1 MSFRPSPFGM
11 PPVVKNLL
19 IINVLFFFASI
30 VLYSRLGIRIENY
43 LGLHVPAA
51 EYFRPYQLI
60 TYMFLHAYPQP
71 SHLFFNMFALFM
83 FGRMLEMVW
92 GPKRFLLYYMVT
104 GIGAGLIQMI
114 VQMVEVQP
122 VLNAVTYYLNNPSHE
137 NLLVFFGQAPM
148 INQNAYIAFENAYN
162 GLINTNPELAIGLS
176 KEYVYNYGLGYARY
190 LNLYATVGASGAVFG
205 ILLAFGMLFPN
216 TVLFLM
222 IPPMPIKAKY
232 FVIIYGVIELFLGVA
247 NFSGDN
253 VAHFA
258 HLGGMLFGFFLI
270 RYWRKKGVY

>member
-11 PPVVKNLL
+11 PPVVKNIL

-30 VLYSRLGIRIENY
+30 VLYSRLGIRIEDY

-104 GIGAGLIQMI
+104 GVGAGLIQML

-137 NLLVFFGQAPM
+137 NLLAFFGQTPM

-176 KEYVYNYGLGYARY
+176 KEYVYNYGLDYARY

>member
-30 VLYSRLGIRIENY
+30 VLYSRLGIRIEDY

-104 GIGAGLIQMI
+104 GVGAGLIQML
-114 VQMVEVQP
+114 VQMIEVQP

-137 NLLVFFGQAPM
+137 NLLAFFGQTPM

-176 KEYVYNYGLGYARY
+176 KEYVYNYGLDYARY

-232 FVIIYGVIELFLGVA
+232 FVIIYGVVELFLGVA

>member
-1 MSFRPSPFGM
+1 MSFRPAPFGM

-30 VLYSRLGIRIENY
+30 VLYSRFNIRIEDY
-43 LGLHVPAA
+43 LGLHVPVAD
-51 EYFRPYQLI
+51 YFKPYQLI

-92 GPKRFLLYYMVT
+92 GPKRFLLYYLAT
-104 GIGAGLIQMI
+104 GIGAGLIQI
-114 VQMVEVQP
+114 LVQMIDVQP
-122 VLNAVTYYLNNPSHE
+122 VLNAVTFYLNNPSHE
-137 NLLVFFGQAPM
+137 NLLAFLAKAPM
-148 INQNAYIAFENAYN
+148 INQSAYIAFENAYN

-176 KEYVYNYGLGYARY
+176 KEYVYNYGADFARH
-190 LNLYATVGASGAVFG
+190 LNAYATVGASGAVFG

-270 RYWRKKGVY
+270 KYWRKKGVY

>member
-30 VLYSRLGIRIENY
+30 VLYSRLGIRIEDY

-104 GIGAGLIQMI
+104 GVGAGLIQML

-137 NLLVFFGQAPM
+137 NLLAFFGQTPM
-148 INQNAYIAFENAYN
+148 INQNAYFAFENAYN

-176 KEYVYNYGLGYARY
+176 KEYVYNYGLDYARY